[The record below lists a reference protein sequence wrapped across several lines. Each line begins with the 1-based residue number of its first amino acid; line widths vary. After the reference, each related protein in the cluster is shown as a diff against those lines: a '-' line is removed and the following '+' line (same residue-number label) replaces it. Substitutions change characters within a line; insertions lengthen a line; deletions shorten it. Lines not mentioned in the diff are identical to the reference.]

1 MPVQPVPPDDFT
13 WDSDGGSAAA
23 VESVRRACR
32 EADGQD
38 PLDEASSLHLKHHGL
53 AGAQLWLTG
62 TDGFAFRHEGQVDL
76 AVSPAARRHGLGT
89 ELADAALGASGPVR
103 AWSHGDHPAAARV
116 AAARGLDRVRELW
129 VMRRPLSRPL
139 PAPIVPDGVTLRSW
153 VDTDSDEL
161 LRVNAAAFA
170 HHPEQGAMDTANL
183 AERMAEDWFDP
194 AGLIVA
200 VSDDSVLGFHWTKQ
214 QSPTVG
220 EVYVIGIDPAAQGR
234 GLGKA
239 LTLAG
244 LHHLAGLG
252 VDEVLLYV
260 EADNLAGRSLYAGLG
275 FEHAAADT
283 HVMYARTA

>member
-1 MPVQPVPPDDFT
+1 
-13 WDSDGGSAAA
+13 
-23 VESVRRACR
+23 
-32 EADGQD
+32 
-38 PLDEASSLHLKHHGL
+38 
-53 AGAQLWLTG
+53 
-62 TDGFAFRHEGQVDL
+62 
-76 AVSPAARRHGLGT
+76 
-89 ELADAALGASGPVR
+89 
-103 AWSHGDHPAAARV
+103 
-116 AAARGLDRVRELW
+116 
-129 VMRRPLSRPL
+129 MRRPLSRPL
-139 PAPIVPDGVTLRSW
+139 PAPIVPDGATLRSW
-153 VDTDSDEL
+153 VDTDSGEL